1 MNIWR
6 LLNPSKFI
14 NLSRVGGQSGFL
26 FETKES
32 RSSSIEEK
40 CFWKR
45 QFACWFDS
53 NHLRQSDDEVGPGQW
68 NFHFEGTQ
76 LRVSILSWKY
86 SVDSIELNNC
96 LINEEFTSPIIAYW
110 TSFRQIDKRDAWHR
124 CSKWRLSLVR
134 AQDCVKRL
142 HWSVEHFRPLKCRA
156 CLLGSGCR
164 FYIVVFKL
172 RSDLKISQKAAKNLR
187 RSKEM
192 FVKDRNRIQLPKTP
206 KRVLD
211 NFR

>member
-6 LLNPSKFI
+6 RLNPSKFI

-40 CFWKR
+40 WKR

-53 NHLRQSDDEVGPGQW
+53 NHLRQSDDEVGPRQW
-68 NFHFEGTQ
+68 KNFHFEGTQ
-76 LRVSILSWKY
+76 LRLNLRLNFELKALSW
-86 SVDSIELNNC
+86 LNWVKQLLNQRRVYKPDNC
-96 LINEEFTSPIIAYW
+96 LLNEF
-110 TSFRQIDKRDAWHR
+110 FDKSIREMLGTDAR
-124 CSKWRLSLVR
+124 NGESLVR
-134 AQDCVKRL
+134 AQDFVKRL

-164 FYIVVFKL
+164 FNIVVFKL
-172 RSDLKISQKAAKNLR
+172 RSDLKISQ
-187 RSKEM
+187 SS
-192 FVKDRNRIQLPKTP
+192 
-206 KRVLD
+206 
-211 NFR
+211 